1 MTYLE
6 ELRRSRDKPQVAFTE
21 FANLTGKSP
30 DYLFCFFEGKDNS
43 YYVPRIKR
51 FTENYCQIKCG
62 GKESVL
68 AVYDL
73 ITGKEEY
80 EKYKLGF
87 FIDRDFNQPIG
98 TRTPPIFETPC
109 YSVENLYVSL
119 SVFKEI
125 LTNEFHLSEVSDPNF
140 NKLSELYEQRQAEF
154 HQAVLLF
161 NAWYCCLIEK
171 KEAENIKTGA
181 TLGDKF
187 PKIFIE
193 FNLNEISPNYDF
205 QKIKE
210 EFPDAI
216 EVDFAK
222 IEKKMQLFQTLEMH
236 KEFRGKYELEFL
248 VTMIKEILSDSRT
261 VKSVVDLKIKFA
273 FGDGSGLNHEQAL
286 NIFSAYAE
294 TPQSLEDYLKAVVMD
309 KNTI

>member
-1 MTYLE
+1 MSYIE
-6 ELRRSRDKPQVAFTE
+6 KLRKSLDRPQVAYQE
-21 FANLTGKSP
+21 FALSTGKSP

-62 GKESVL
+62 GKQSVL
-68 AVYDL
+68 AVYSL

-80 EKYKLGF
+80 KKYKLGF

-98 TRTPPIFETPC
+98 TLAPPIFETPC
-109 YSVENLYVSL
+109 YSIENLYVSS

-125 LTNEFHLSEVSDPNF
+125 LVNEFHLSEVSDSNF

-154 HQAVLLF
+154 HQSVLLF

-181 TLGDKF
+181 TLEDKF
-187 PKIFIE
+187 PRNFIE
-193 FNLNEISPNYDF
+193 INLNGISSNYDF
-205 QKIKE
+205 EKIKE
-210 EFPDAI
+210 QFPNAI

-222 IEKKMQLFQTLEMH
+222 VEEKMQQFQSLEMH

-248 VTMIKEILSDSRT
+248 VTMIKEILNDSRT
-261 VKSVVDLKIKFA
+261 VKSVVNSKINFA
-273 FGDGSGLNHEQAL
+273 FGDGSGLNQEQAL

-294 TPQSLEDYLKAVVMD
+294 TPPSLSSYLEEVVRD
-309 KNTI
+309 KNLA